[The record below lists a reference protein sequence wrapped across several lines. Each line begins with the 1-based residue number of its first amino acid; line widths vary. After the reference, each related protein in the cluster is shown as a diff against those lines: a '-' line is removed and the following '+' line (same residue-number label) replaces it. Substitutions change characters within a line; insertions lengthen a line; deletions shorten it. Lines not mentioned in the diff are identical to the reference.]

1 MSPLASWSRLLRFK
15 DASGRTLLGEP
26 VDSEVDVG
34 LASFAGTPI
43 KVNVYSGTSIIDL
56 EAQPTGEVVEVA
68 TILCPLTESEVG
80 SIRCI
85 GLNYKKHAAEAGLPL
100 PKVPVLFLKPATA
113 LSGPY
118 PDPIVVGKGWQD
130 GQADY
135 ETEMSVILGRTAR
148 DVSEADAMD
157 YVLG

>member
-43 KVNVYSGTSIIDL
+43 KVNVYSGTSMIDL

-68 TILCPLTESEVG
+68 TILCPLTEPEVG

-85 GLNYKKHAAEAGLPL
+85 GLNVSNTLPL
-100 PKVPVLFLKPATA
+100 
-113 LSGPY
+113 
-118 PDPIVVGKGWQD
+118 Q
-130 GQADY
+130 
-135 ETEMSVILGRTAR
+135 
-148 DVSEADAMD
+148 
-157 YVLG
+157 